1 MLPKQEVVAMLLAGG
16 QGSRLGVLT
25 KNLAKPAVPFGGKYR
40 IIDFP
45 LSNCVNSGIET
56 VGVLTQYQPLIL
68 NEYIGNGQPWDL
80 DRMNAGVHILPPYQ
94 NSKKFDWYK
103 GTANAIYQN
112 IAFIDRYNPDY
123 VVILSGDHI
132 YKMDYSEMVAYHK
145 ENDAAC
151 TIAEIEVPMEE
162 ASRFGILNTN
172 PDGSIYEFDEKPKV
186 PKSNKASMGIYVFSW
201 DKLRKYLI
209 EDEADPN
216 SSNDFGHDILPKM
229 LNCGERMMAFE
240 FDGYWKDVGTI
251 DSLWESNMDLLNPKV
266 EMKLSDESWR
276 IYSRNPIRPPHYIA
290 EKASVQAALI
300 TEGCSIYGNVDSS
313 VIFSNVIIENGA
325 TVSDSIIMPGA
336 VIKSGATVQYA
347 IIGEDAVIGEGAVI
361 GKRPEEVEDLDNW
374 GVAVVGQDCIIKPGV
389 TIAPKEMIDAETNNK
404 EAE

>member
-1 MLPKQEVVAMLLAGG
+1 M
-16 QGSRLGVLT
+16 
-25 KNLAKPAVPFGGKYR
+25 
-40 IIDFP
+40 
-45 LSNCVNSGIET
+45 
-56 VGVLTQYQPLIL
+56 
-68 NEYIGNGQPWDL
+68 
-80 DRMNAGVHILPPYQ
+80 
-94 NSKKFDWYK
+94 
-103 GTANAIYQN
+103 
-112 IAFIDRYNPDY
+112 
-123 VVILSGDHI
+123 
-132 YKMDYSEMVAYHK
+132 
-145 ENDAAC
+145 
-151 TIAEIEVPMEE
+151 
-162 ASRFGILNTN
+162 
-172 PDGSIYEFDEKPKV
+172 
-186 PKSNKASMGIYVFSW
+186 FSW

-240 FDGYWKDVGTI
+240 FNGYWKDVGTI

-266 EMKLSDESWR
+266 EMKLNDESWR

-374 GVAVVGQDCIIKPGV
+374 GVAVIGQDCIIKPGV